1 MQFMGTAEEQ
11 AILVTALTSR
21 AILLRHRAEKL
32 TGEQR
37 EELIARHEA
46 EIAAVER
53 LCQEAKTGMLVVPA
67 AVKANG
73 G

>member
-1 MQFMGTAEEQ
+1 MQFIGTAEEQ
-11 AILVTALTSR
+11 ATLITALTSR
-21 AILLRHRAEKL
+21 AILLRLRAEKL

-46 EIAAVER
+46 EIATVER

-67 AVKANG
+67 TTPASG
-73 G
+73 D